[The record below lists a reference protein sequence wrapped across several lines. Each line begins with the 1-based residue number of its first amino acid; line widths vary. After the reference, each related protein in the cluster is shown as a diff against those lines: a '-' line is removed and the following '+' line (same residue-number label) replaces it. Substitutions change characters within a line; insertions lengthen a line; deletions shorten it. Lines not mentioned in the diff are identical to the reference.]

1 MRISDWSSDVC
12 SSDLGIRP
20 TRADAQRAK
29 HLFDIGGLRV
39 AVGMGNVAHMGD
51 EVGAKDFFQRGPERG
66 DQLRRQVR
74 HETDGVGQHHLVMY
88 RQPDGP
94 ERRVERG
101 EQQRSEVHTSELKS
115 LMRTSYEVFCLKTKT
130 TQ

>member
-39 AVGMGNVAHMGD
+39 AVGMGNVAHMDD

-74 HETDGVGQHHLVMY
+74 HETDGGGKHHLVMS

-94 ERRVERG
+94 ERRVARD
-101 EQQRSEVHTSELKS
+101 RKATSELQS
-115 LMRTSYEVFCLKTKT
+115 LMRNAYAVFSLEKNNRLHS
-130 TQ
+130 